1 MKSESKQVFKI
12 LNPNKI
18 WVPVLLGLAIVIYLL
33 YSDPELT
40 FAHLRLVFDATPH
53 FVFIAFLVLLARDVG
68 YLYRIRTVTGKRLS
82 WKSSFYVVVLW
93 EFSSAVTPSVVG
105 GTAVAVFLLL
115 KEGLNLGRSLAF
127 VMLTAILD
135 NFFFI
140 ITAPII
146 LFLARGD
153 LFPEISGLGSFL
165 SNDLKYLFI
174 ISYLLIAMYTLMMFY
189 ALFIRPRAFKW
200 FLLKITSIRFLRKWR
215 AKAYEHGE
223 QIILASTQ
231 LAGKRLSYWIKV
243 IASTIFIWSARYL
256 MLNFLMAAFTEIT
269 LRDNLVIFAR
279 QVIMWIVMM
288 MSPTPGSSGTAEL
301 FFNKFFHDY
310 LGNYTLAT
318 NIFWRALSYY
328 PYLIAGAI
336 FLPKWVRRVF
346 FEKKEQVEVE
356 QKS

>member
-1 MKSESKQVFKI
+1 M
-12 LNPNKI
+12 NPNKI
-18 WVPVLLGLAIVIYLL
+18 WVPVLLGLGIVFYLL
-33 YSDPELT
+33 YSDPDLT
-40 FAHLRLVFDATPH
+40 FAQLRLVVEATPS
-53 FVFIAFLVLLARDVG
+53 FVILAFFVLMARDAG
-68 YLYRIRTVTGKRLS
+68 YLYRIRTITGKRLS
-82 WKSSFYVVVLW
+82 WTSSFYVIILW
-93 EFSSAVTPSVVG
+93 EFSSAVTPSIVG

-115 KEGLNLGRSLAF
+115 KEGLNLGRSLAY

-140 ITAPII
+140 VTAPMV
-146 LFLARGD
+146 LFLANGEV
-153 LFPEISGLGSFL
+153 FPQMIGLESFL
-165 SNDLKYLFI
+165 STDLKYLFI
-174 ISYLLIAMYTLMMFY
+174 ISYVMIALYTLVMFY

-215 AKAYEHGE
+215 SQAYEHGDE
-223 QIILASTQ
+223 IILASTQ
-231 LAGKRLSYWIKV
+231 LAGKNSTYWIKI

-256 MLNFLMAAFTEIT
+256 MLNCLMAAFTDTT

-279 QVIMWIVMM
+279 QVIMWIVML
-288 MSPTPGSSGTAEL
+288 MSPTPGSSGTAEF
-301 FFNKFFHDY
+301 FFNKFFQDY

-346 FEKKEQVEVE
+346 FKKEGKVKVE
-356 QKS
+356 Q